1 MELKHFTY
9 LFLMLATLIISS
21 IFSFNKRIQ
30 FFRKLK
36 YLLPAIIFTSAI
48 FILWDVRFTQLNVW
62 SFNPEFIT
70 GLTILNLPVS
80 EWLFFISV
88 PYFSMLIYETLKI
101 KLGQFEKPNFFLA
114 LSLVLL
120 VVSGLLAWYSRQKV
134 FTFFTFF
141 LLTIYFGYT
150 IFRNRFKPHYT
161 KFYLA
166 YVIAL
171 IPFFIIRVV
180 QTELPVIIYNSAHI
194 IGNRIL
200 NVPVENLGYFF
211 LHFLMNVT
219 IYEYLKE
226 RQFY

>member
-1 MELKHFTY
+1 MELKRFAY
-9 LFLMLATLIISS
+9 LLLMLGTLIIPLV
-21 IFSFNKRIQ
+21 FSFDKRVQ

-36 YLLPAIIFTSAI
+36 YLLPAIIFTGAI
-48 FILWDVRFTQLNVW
+48 FILWDIRFTQLNIW
-62 SFNPEFIT
+62 SFNSEFIT
-70 GLTILNLPVS
+70 GLTILNLPVA
-80 EWLFFISV
+80 EWLFFFTV

-101 KLGQFEKPNFFLA
+101 KLNHLEHPNLFLA
-114 LSLVLL
+114 FSLVLL
-120 VVSGLLAWYSRQKV
+120 VIFGLLAWFSRQKL

-150 IFRNRFKPHYT
+150 IFRNRFKPYYT

-166 YVIAL
+166 YFIAL

-194 IGNRIL
+194 LGSRII

-211 LHFLMNVT
+211 LLFLMNVT
-219 IYEYLKE
+219 IFEYLKE